1 VPERID
7 TGAIAVAAGAIVLV
21 VSLFLHWFQPALTG
35 WDSFEVLDLLLAVL
49 ALLCLAAVLP
59 GITGRPSA
67 GAGVPPEWLPWLGL
81 AALLIVVEAL
91 IDHPPAA
98 GGRSVAGGAW
108 VALAGAALMGLGGL
122 LRIARV
128 SLVIT
133 LRPAGPSESRPPVG
147 PAPHEPTAPLPAS
160 PEPADETE
168 TRPLPSAE
176 RLPPDA

>member
-1 VPERID
+1 MPERID
-7 TGAIAVAAGAIVLV
+7 TGAIAVAVGAIVLV
-21 VSLFLHWFQPALTG
+21 VSLFLHWFHPALTG

-59 GITGRPSA
+59 GVTGAARA
-67 GAGVPPEWLPWLGL
+67 DAGVRPEWLPWLGL
-81 AALLIVVEAL
+81 GALLIVVEAL

-98 GGRSVAGGAW
+98 GGRSIAGGAW
-108 VALAGAALMGLGGL
+108 VALAGAALMGVGGL

-133 LRPAGPSESRPPVG
+133 LRPSGLSGSRPPVG
-147 PAPHEPTAPLPAS
+147 PAPHEPTTPVPAT

-168 TRPLPSAE
+168 TRPLPAAE